1 MGTKWVRIA
10 PISMS
15 FGQDCV
21 AFHKGS
27 ESGLQIAPKGCKRVK
42 KFKKLPSSCW
52 RVLIFGRASV
62 AVQVLQVQHRFLHL
76 VGAASVA
83 AHPPPLQ
90 RTLPVGP
97 CAVLQ
102 RSSAVT
108 MQRSSAVCSVAGKVA
123 RPPWSTHTNKTHAH
137 THNLLPG
144 ERGGRVHLLGPRL
157 HPIGCTR

>member
-1 MGTKWVRIA
+1 
-10 PISMS
+10 MS

-83 AHPPPLQ
+83 APPVAEDLA
-90 RTLPVGP
+90 RWAL
-97 CAVLQ
+97 
-102 RSSAVT
+102 
-108 MQRSSAVCSVAGKVA
+108 CSVAEVECSDDA
-123 RPPWSTHTNKTHAH
+123 EVECSVQCCR
-137 THNLLPG
+137 
-144 ERGGRVHLLGPRL
+144 
-157 HPIGCTR
+157 